1 MNKPLDYRLVQRN
14 GRYYARLLDKETR
27 VVIAEKSVSV
37 LAQKVDMTFD
47 GFIGGRTKKK
57 QAEEV
62 CKAFCAH
69 ALGVKPNEP
78 RIIEYCLEYW
88 NFDGERVTL
97 ENKKNPNAVARSSC
111 VENLRNFNNH
121 MKSRFESMGNPRIS
135 EITSKVMNGIQND
148 LLMNTKLR
156 NPTIEK
162 VMRSVITPLNDAY
175 KHDLLDRPVRVDTL
189 DTTPREKG
197 ILTQTQI
204 AGIVRELYRLST
216 IRQHRGASEGVAL
229 ASLTAMR
236 MGEIRALTAGQIEI
250 VNESDSIIHITQTY
264 NDWDK
269 DKIPKGKRVR
279 QVVVPTVVARAC
291 LALAERNPHKTGRV
305 FWTSKPD
312 MVRSSS
318 FFRSNLYQAMRNV
331 GISEAER
338 ESKNI
343 TFHSLR
349 HGFVTY
355 IRHQVSD
362 GTMRLAIGHRDKET
376 TDRYTHLNMD
386 NLRELAESTDRT
398 FAEVIEVQNEI
409 ARK

>member
-1 MNKPLDYRLVQRN
+1 MNKPLDYRLISRK
-14 GRYYARLLDKETR
+14 GKYYARLVDKYTR
-27 VVIAEKSVSV
+27 VVISEKSVAM
-37 LAQKVDMTFD
+37 LAQRIGMDFD
-47 GFIGGRTKKK
+47 GIIGGKTKRK

-62 CKAFCAH
+62 CKQFCEH

-78 RIIEYCLEYW
+78 RIIEYCSDYW
-88 NFDGERVTL
+88 NYDGERVTL
-97 ENKKNPNAVARSSC
+97 ANKKNPNAVARSSC
-111 VENLRNFNNH
+111 VENMRNFNNH
-121 MKSRFESMGNPRIS
+121 MKSRFESMGNPKIS
-135 EITSKVMNGIQND
+135 EVTSKVVNAIQND

-175 KHDLLDRPVRVDTL
+175 KHDLIDRPVRVDTL

-204 AGIVRELYRLST
+204 ASIVRELYRLST

-236 MGEIRALTAGQIEI
+236 MGEIRALTAEQIQI
-250 VNESDSIIHITQTY
+250 VDDMDSIIHITQTW

-269 DKIPKGKRVR
+269 DKIPKGKRTR

-291 LALAERNPHKTGRV
+291 LALAEKNPYGTGRV
-305 FWTSKPD
+305 FWTNKPD
-312 MVRSSS
+312 NVRSAS

-386 NLRELAESTDRT
+386 NLRELAVSTDKT
-398 FAEVIEVQNEI
+398 FAEVIEVQTEI
-409 ARK
+409 MGQ